1 MRHTYLAPTNPSPT
15 TPVRTLLLP
24 HQPSRSGR
32 IYVEGQV
39 RNASPFITKIG
50 NFDVELS
57 VLGSVLLTRQ
67 VRIRMT
73 APEQVHGAWARAAA
87 GTASSGALY
96 AASHCYYE
104 LYLLASEL

>member
-1 MRHTYLAPTNPSPT
+1 M
-15 TPVRTLLLP
+15 
-24 HQPSRSGR
+24 
-32 IYVEGQV
+32 

-73 APEQVHGAWARAAA
+73 APGQVHGAWARAAA
-87 GTASSGALY
+87 GAASSGAFPS
-96 AASHCYYE
+96 AKSHCYYE
-104 LYLLASEL
+104 LNLLASEL